1 MDQSLF
7 AKVSKAVLKKL
18 ESSVD
23 QSVNLYTKGNEYLV
37 LEESELQDENGDYQ
51 APKGYETSWET
62 TVICFNY
69 ECKLL
74 PTVDEIEKCLYNTF
88 VKTS

>member
-7 AKVSKAVLKKL
+7 PKVSKAVLQKL
-18 ESSVD
+18 ESSESKSVD
-23 QSVNLYTKGNEYLV
+23 LYTKKNEYLV

-51 APKGYETSWET
+51 APKGYETSWEI

-69 ECKLL
+69 EGKLF
-74 PTVDEIEKCLYNTF
+74 PTINEIEKCLYNTF
-88 VKTS
+88 CRI